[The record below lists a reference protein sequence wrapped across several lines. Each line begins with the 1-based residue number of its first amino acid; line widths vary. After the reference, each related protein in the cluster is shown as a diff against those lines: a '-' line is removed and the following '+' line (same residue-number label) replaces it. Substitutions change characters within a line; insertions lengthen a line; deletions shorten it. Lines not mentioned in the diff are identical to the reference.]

1 MSDNITTAKRP
12 RDPVRYSPELADEIC
27 QRLAAGEGLRQIC
40 RSPHMPD
47 ESSVRLWVEKDSA
60 GFAPQ
65 YARARERGYERWA
78 EEILQI
84 ADADYTGPDGT
95 TDNALVQQAR
105 LRVDSRKWLLSK
117 MLPHR
122 YGDRLDVQNEGNL
135 TVRIV
140 YGLGGEPDR

>member
-1 MSDNITTAKRP
+1 MPATALKRL
-12 RDPVRYSPELADEIC
+12 RDPVRYSPEVADEVCERI
-27 QRLAAGEGLRQIC
+27 AHGESLRQIC

-47 ESSVRLWVEKDSA
+47 ESSIRLWAEKDIA

-117 MLPHR
+117 MLPKQ
-122 YGDRLDVQNEGNL
+122 YGDKVGIESSGSL
-135 TVRIV
+135 TVKIV
-140 YGLGGEPDR
+140 HGLGED